1 MSGLIANRAVL
12 LNVITL
18 GSIEYAEPSTRMS
31 TPGALPNHISI
42 GGSVISSRS
51 VPARSNPYK
60 IRPRLSLISTQ
71 ESCLKIKFR
80 RVWPGLTTGRLT
92 VAGNAATTG
101 NTSYST
107 NSLDQEE
114 QGNELSLYNFK
125 LVGIIS
131 GSFDSYVSLVNATGE
146 VITLGIFEELS
157 DGVKLVDMRLHEAV
171 FQKSDGTYLV
181 IDFRNQI
188 VEKDEY

>member
-1 MSGLIANRAVL
+1 MNFFRI
-12 LNVITL
+12 I
-18 GSIEYAEPSTRMS
+18 I
-31 TPGALPNHISI
+31 
-42 GGSVISSRS
+42 
-51 VPARSNPYK
+51 
-60 IRPRLSLISTQ
+60 LSLILIFGTSQ
-71 ESCLKIKFR
+71 ILFAADE
-80 RVWPGLTTGRLT
+80 TTAVENENSDKDMDQDEEEDVPLNDPF
-92 VAGNAATTG
+92 AGNAATTG

-146 VITLGIFEELS
+146 VITLGIFDELS
-157 DGVKLVDMRLHEAV
+157 EGVKLVDMRLDEAV

>member
-1 MSGLIANRAVL
+1 MNFFRI
-12 LNVITL
+12 I
-18 GSIEYAEPSTRMS
+18 I
-31 TPGALPNHISI
+31 
-42 GGSVISSRS
+42 
-51 VPARSNPYK
+51 
-60 IRPRLSLISTQ
+60 LSLILIFGTSQ
-71 ESCLKIKFR
+71 ILFAADE
-80 RVWPGLTTGRLT
+80 TTAVENENSDKDMDQDEEEDVPLNDPF
-92 VAGNAATTG
+92 AGNAATTG

-157 DGVKLVDMRLHEAV
+157 EGVKLVDMRLDEAV
-171 FQKSDGTYLV
+171 FQKSDGRYLI
-181 IDFRNQI
+181 IDFKNQI

>member
-1 MSGLIANRAVL
+1 MNFFRI
-12 LNVITL
+12 I
-18 GSIEYAEPSTRMS
+18 I
-31 TPGALPNHISI
+31 
-42 GGSVISSRS
+42 
-51 VPARSNPYK
+51 
-60 IRPRLSLISTQ
+60 LSLILIFGTSQ
-71 ESCLKIKFR
+71 ILFAADE
-80 RVWPGLTTGRLT
+80 TTAVENENFDKDMDQDEEEDVPLNDPF
-92 VAGNAATTG
+92 AGNAATTG

-146 VITLGIFEELS
+146 VITLGIFDELS
-157 DGVKLVDMRLHEAV
+157 EGVKLVDMRLDEAV